1 MKVKVFDLN
10 GQPVDEI
17 ELPRVFFT
25 PFRPDLIRRAVIA
38 SWTHRIQPQGRDP
51 MAGKRRVT
59 ENIGK
64 GHGMARVERL
74 KTPPRYA
81 AFVPFARGGRRTH
94 PPKVEKIIWEDIN
107 KKERRLAIMSA
118 IAATA
123 NYDIVKARGHVVDNV
138 PQLPLIV
145 VDDLQKIQ
153 KTRETREIF
162 KKLGI
167 WDDIERAKEKSGV
180 RAGKGKMRGRR
191 YKKAKGPLIVVGKNE
206 GIVLGARN
214 HPGVD
219 VVVVDNLGVEHLA
232 PGTHP
237 GRLTVWTVSAIERL
251 REIYG

>member
-17 ELPRVFFT
+17 ELPKVFFT

-107 KKERRLAIMSA
+107 KKEKRLALMSA

-123 NYDIVKARGHVVDNV
+123 NYDIVRARGHIIDNV

-145 VDDLQKIQ
+145 VDELQKIS

-167 WDDIERAKEKSGV
+167 WDDIMRAKEKSGI

-206 GIVLGARN
+206 GIVFGARN

>member
-123 NYDIVKARGHVVDNV
+123 NYDIVKARGHVIDNV

>member
-1 MKVKVFDLN
+1 MKVKVFSLN
-10 GQPVDEI
+10 GEPIEEI
-17 ELPRVFFT
+17 ELPKVFET

-64 GHGMARVERL
+64 GHGMARVERI
-74 KTPPRYA
+74 KTPPRFA
-81 AFVPFARGGRRTH
+81 AFVPFARGGRRAH

-107 KKERRLAIMSA
+107 KKEKKLALMSA

-123 NYDIVKARGHVVDNV
+123 NYDLVRARGHIIDNV
-138 PQLPLIV
+138 PQIPLIV
-145 VDDLQKIQ
+145 EDELEKIG

-167 WDDIERAKEKSGV
+167 WDDIERAKKNTKV

-191 YKKAKGPLIVVGKNE
+191 YKKAKGPLIVVAKNE
-206 GIVLGARN
+206 GILLGARN

-219 VVVVDNLGVEHLA
+219 VVLVDNLGVEMLA

-237 GRLTVWTVSAIERL
+237 GRLTVWTKGAIERL

>member
-1 MKVKVFDLN
+1 MKVKVFSLN
-10 GQPVDEI
+10 GEPIEEI
-17 ELPRVFFT
+17 ELPKVFET

-64 GHGMARVERL
+64 GHGMARVERI
-74 KTPPRYA
+74 KTAPRFA
-81 AFVPFARGGRRTH
+81 AFVPFARGGRRAH

-107 KKERRLAIMSA
+107 KKEKKLALMSA

-123 NYDIVKARGHVVDNV
+123 NYDLVRARGHIIDNV
-138 PQLPLIV
+138 PQIPLIV
-145 VDDLQKIQ
+145 EDELEKIG

-167 WDDIERAKEKSGV
+167 WDDIERAKKNTKV

-191 YKKAKGPLIVVGKNE
+191 YKKAKGPLIVVAKNE
-206 GIVLGARN
+206 GILLGARN

-219 VVVVDNLGVEHLA
+219 VVLVDNLGVEMLA

-237 GRLTVWTVSAIERL
+237 GRLTIWTKSAIERL

>member
-1 MKVKVFDLN
+1 MKVKVFSLN
-10 GQPVDEI
+10 GEPIEEI
-17 ELPRVFFT
+17 ELPKVFET
-25 PFRPDLIRRAVIA
+25 PFRPDLIRKAVIA

-64 GHGMARVERL
+64 GHGMARVERI
-74 KTPPRYA
+74 KTPPRFA
-81 AFVPFARGGRRTH
+81 AFVPFARGGRRAH

-107 KKERRLAIMSA
+107 KKERKLALMSA

-123 NYDIVKARGHVVDNV
+123 NYDLVRARGHIIDNV
-138 PQLPLIV
+138 PQIPLIV
-145 VDDLQKIQ
+145 EDELEKIGR
-153 KTRETREIF
+153 TRETREVF
-162 KKLGI
+162 RKLGI
-167 WDDIERAKEKSGV
+167 WDDIERAKKNTKV

-191 YKKAKGPLIVVGKNE
+191 YKKAKGPLIVVAKNE
-206 GIVLGARN
+206 GILLGARN

-219 VVVVDNLGVEHLA
+219 VVLVDNLGVEMLA

-237 GRLTVWTVSAIERL
+237 GRLTVWTKGAIERL

>member
-1 MKVKVFDLN
+1 MKVKVFSLN
-10 GQPVDEI
+10 GEPIEEI
-17 ELPRVFFT
+17 ELPKVFET

-64 GHGMARVERL
+64 GHGMARVERI
-74 KTPPRYA
+74 KTAPRFA
-81 AFVPFARGGRRTH
+81 AFVPFARGGRRAH

-107 KKERRLAIMSA
+107 RKEKKLALMSA

-123 NYDIVKARGHVVDNV
+123 NYDLVRARGHIIDNV
-138 PQLPLIV
+138 PQIPLIV
-145 VDDLQKIQ
+145 EDELEKIG

-167 WDDIERAKEKSGV
+167 WDDIERAKKNTKV

-191 YKKAKGPLIVVGKNE
+191 YKKAKGPLIVVAKNE
-206 GIVLGARN
+206 GIILGARN

-219 VVVVDNLGVEHLA
+219 VVLVDNLGVEVLA

-237 GRLTVWTVSAIERL
+237 GRLTIWTKGAIERL

>member
-17 ELPRVFFT
+17 ELPKVFFT

-94 PPKVEKIIWEDIN
+94 PPKVEKIIWEGIN

-123 NYDIVKARGHVVDNV
+123 NYDIVKARGHIIDNV

-145 VDDLQKIQ
+145 VDDLQKVS

-167 WDDIERAKEKSGV
+167 WDDIERAKEKTGI

-206 GIVLGARN
+206 GIVFGARN

-251 REIYG
+251 KEIYG

>member
-1 MKVKVFDLN
+1 MKVKVFSLN
-10 GQPVDEI
+10 GEPIEEI
-17 ELPRVFFT
+17 ELPKVFET

-64 GHGMARVERL
+64 GHGMARVERI
-74 KTPPRYA
+74 KTAPRFA
-81 AFVPFARGGRRTH
+81 AFVPFARGGRRAH

-107 KKERRLAIMSA
+107 KKERKLALMSA

-123 NYDIVKARGHVVDNV
+123 NYDLVRARGHIIDNI
-138 PQLPLIV
+138 PQIPLIV
-145 VDDLQKIQ
+145 EDELEKIG

-167 WDDIERAKEKSGV
+167 WDDIERAKKNTKV

-191 YKKAKGPLIVVGKNE
+191 YKKAKGPLIVVAKNE
-206 GIVLGARN
+206 GILLGARN

-219 VVVVDNLGVEHLA
+219 VVLVDNLGVEMLA

-237 GRLTVWTVSAIERL
+237 GRLTIWTKSAIERL

>member
-10 GQPVDEI
+10 GEPVEEI
-17 ELPRVFFT
+17 ELPKVFET

-94 PPKVEKIIWEDIN
+94 PPKVEKIIWENIN

-123 NYDIVKARGHVVDNV
+123 NYDLVKARGHIIDNV
-138 PQLPLIV
+138 PQIPLVV
-145 VDDLQKIQ
+145 VDELEKVS

-167 WDDIERAKEKSGV
+167 WDDIMRAKEKSGV

-191 YKKAKGPLIVVGKNE
+191 YKKAKGPLIVVAKNE
-206 GIVLGARN
+206 GIVFGARN

-219 VVVVDNLGVEHLA
+219 VVVVDNLGIEHLA

-237 GRLTVWTVSAIERL
+237 GRLTIWTKSAIERL

>member
-1 MKVKVFDLN
+1 MKVKVFSLN
-10 GQPVDEI
+10 GEPIEEI
-17 ELPRVFFT
+17 ELPKVFET

-64 GHGMARVERL
+64 GHGMARVERI
-74 KTPPRYA
+74 KTAPRFA
-81 AFVPFARGGRRTH
+81 AFVPFARGGRRAH

-107 KKERRLAIMSA
+107 KKEKKLALMSA

-123 NYDIVKARGHVVDNV
+123 NYDLVRARGHVIDNV
-138 PQLPLIV
+138 PQIPLIV
-145 VDDLQKIQ
+145 EDELEKIG

-167 WDDIERAKEKSGV
+167 WDDIERAKKNTKI

-191 YKKAKGPLIVVGKNE
+191 YKKAKGPLIVVAKNE
-206 GIVLGARN
+206 GILLGARN

-219 VVVVDNLGVEHLA
+219 VVLVDNLGVEMLA

-237 GRLTVWTVSAIERL
+237 GRLTIWTKGAIERL

>member
-1 MKVKVFDLN
+1 MKVKVFSLN
-10 GQPVDEI
+10 GEPIEEI
-17 ELPRVFFT
+17 ELPKVFET

-64 GHGMARVERL
+64 GHGMARVERI
-74 KTPPRYA
+74 KTPPRFA
-81 AFVPFARGGRRTH
+81 AFVPFARGGRRAH

-107 KKERRLAIMSA
+107 KKERKLALMSA

-123 NYDIVKARGHVVDNV
+123 NYDLVRARGHIIDNI
-138 PQLPLIV
+138 PQIPLIV
-145 VDDLQKIQ
+145 EDELEKIG

-167 WDDIERAKEKSGV
+167 WDDIERAKKNTKV

-191 YKKAKGPLIVVGKNE
+191 YKKAKGPLIVVAKNE
-206 GIVLGARN
+206 GILLGARN

-219 VVVVDNLGVEHLA
+219 VVLVDNLGVEMLA

-237 GRLTVWTVSAIERL
+237 GRLTVWTKGAIERL

>member
-1 MKVKVFDLN
+1 MKVKVFSLN
-10 GQPVDEI
+10 GEPIEEI
-17 ELPRVFFT
+17 ELPKVFET

-64 GHGMARVERL
+64 GHGMARVERI
-74 KTPPRYA
+74 KTAPRFA
-81 AFVPFARGGRRTH
+81 AFVPFARGGRRAH
-94 PPKVEKIIWEDIN
+94 PPKVEKVIWEDIN
-107 KKERRLAIMSA
+107 KKEKKLALMSA

-123 NYDIVKARGHVVDNV
+123 NYDLVRARGHIVDNV
-138 PQLPLIV
+138 PQIPLIV
-145 VDDLQKIQ
+145 EDELEKIG

-167 WDDIERAKEKSGV
+167 WDDIERAKKNTKV

-191 YKKAKGPLIVVGKNE
+191 YKKAKGPLIVVAKNE
-206 GIVLGARN
+206 GILLGARN

-219 VVVVDNLGVEHLA
+219 VVLVDNLGVEMLA

-237 GRLTVWTVSAIERL
+237 GRLTVWTKGAIERL

>member
-1 MKVKVFDLN
+1 MKVKVFSLD
-10 GQPVDEI
+10 GEPIEEI
-17 ELPRVFFT
+17 ELPRVFQT

-51 MAGKRRVT
+51 LAGKRRVT

-64 GHGMARVERL
+64 GHGMARVERI
-74 KTPPRYA
+74 KTSPRFA

-107 KKERRLAIMSA
+107 KKERKLALMSA

-123 NYDIVKARGHVVDNV
+123 NYDLVRARGHIIDNLPQVPLVVEDE
-138 PQLPLIV
+138 LE
-145 VDDLQKIQ
+145 KIYKTA
-153 KTRETREIF
+153 KTREVF
-162 KKLGI
+162 KKLGV
-167 WDDIERAKEKSGV
+167 WNDIERAKKNTKV

-191 YKKAKGPLIVVGKNE
+191 YKKAKGPLIVIAKNE
-206 GIVLGARN
+206 GIVQGARN

-219 VVVVDNLGVEHLA
+219 VVLVDNLGVELLA
-232 PGTHP
+232 PGAHP
-237 GRLTVWTVSAIERL
+237 GRLTIWTKGAIERL

>member
-1 MKVKVFDLN
+1 MKVKVFSLN
-10 GQPVDEI
+10 GEPIEEI
-17 ELPRVFFT
+17 ELPKVFET

-64 GHGMARVERL
+64 GHGMARVERI
-74 KTPPRYA
+74 KTAPRFA
-81 AFVPFARGGRRTH
+81 AFVPFARGGRRAH

-107 KKERRLAIMSA
+107 RKEKKLALMSA

-123 NYDIVKARGHVVDNV
+123 NYDLVRARGHIIDNV
-138 PQLPLIV
+138 PQIPLIV
-145 VDDLQKIQ
+145 EDELEKIG

-167 WDDIERAKEKSGV
+167 WDDIERAKKNTKV

-191 YKKAKGPLIVVGKNE
+191 YKKAKGPLIVVAKNE
-206 GIVLGARN
+206 GILLGARN

-219 VVVVDNLGVEHLA
+219 VVLVDNLGVEMLA

-237 GRLTVWTVSAIERL
+237 GRLTIWTKGAIERL

>member
-1 MKVKVFDLN
+1 MKVKVFSLN
-10 GQPVDEI
+10 GEPIEEI
-17 ELPRVFFT
+17 ELPKVFET

-64 GHGMARVERL
+64 GHGMARVERI
-74 KTPPRYA
+74 KTAPRFA
-81 AFVPFARGGRRTH
+81 AFVPFARGGRRAH
-94 PPKVEKIIWEDIN
+94 PPKVEKVIWEDIN
-107 KKERRLAIMSA
+107 KKEKKLALMSA

-123 NYDIVKARGHVVDNV
+123 NYDLVRARGHIVDNI
-138 PQLPLIV
+138 PQIPLIV
-145 VDDLQKIQ
+145 EDELEKIG

-167 WDDIERAKEKSGV
+167 WDDIERAKKNTKV

-191 YKKAKGPLIVVGKNE
+191 YKKAKGPLIVVAKNE
-206 GIVLGARN
+206 GILLGARN

-219 VVVVDNLGVEHLA
+219 VVLVDNLGVEMLA

-237 GRLTVWTVSAIERL
+237 GRLTVWTKGAIERL

>member
-17 ELPRVFFT
+17 ELPKVFFT

-145 VDDLQKIQ
+145 VDDLQKVQ

-167 WDDIERAKEKSGV
+167 WDDIERAKEKTGV

-219 VVVVDNLGVEHLA
+219 VVIVDNLGVEHLA

>member
-1 MKVKVFDLN
+1 MKVKVFSLN
-10 GQPVDEI
+10 GEPIEEI
-17 ELPRVFFT
+17 ELPKVFET

-64 GHGMARVERL
+64 GHGMARVERI
-74 KTPPRYA
+74 KTPPRFA

-107 KKERRLAIMSA
+107 KKEKKLALMSA

-123 NYDIVKARGHVVDNV
+123 NYDLVRARGHIIDNV
-138 PQLPLIV
+138 PQIPLIV
-145 VDDLQKIQ
+145 EDELEKIGR
-153 KTRETREIF
+153 TRETREIF

-167 WDDIERAKEKSGV
+167 WEDIERAKKNTKV

-191 YKKAKGPLIVVGKNE
+191 YKKAKGPLIVVAKNE
-206 GIVLGARN
+206 GILLGARN

-219 VVVVDNLGVEHLA
+219 VVLVDNLGVEMLA

-237 GRLTVWTVSAIERL
+237 GRLTVWTKGAIERL

>member
-1 MKVKVFDLN
+1 MKVKVFSLN
-10 GQPVDEI
+10 GEPIEEI
-17 ELPRVFFT
+17 ELPKVFET
-25 PFRPDLIRRAVIA
+25 PFRPDLIRKAVIA

-64 GHGMARVERL
+64 GHGMARVERI
-74 KTPPRYA
+74 KTPPRFA
-81 AFVPFARGGRRTH
+81 AFVPFARGGRRAH

-107 KKERRLAIMSA
+107 KKERKLALMSA

-123 NYDIVKARGHVVDNV
+123 NYDLVRARGHIIDNV
-138 PQLPLIV
+138 PQIPLIV
-145 VDDLQKIQ
+145 EDELEKIGR
-153 KTRETREIF
+153 TRETRKVF

-167 WDDIERAKEKSGV
+167 WDDIERAKKNTKV

-191 YKKAKGPLIVVGKNE
+191 YKKAKGPLIVVAKNE
-206 GIVLGARN
+206 GILLGARN

-219 VVVVDNLGVEHLA
+219 VVLVDNLGVEMLA

-237 GRLTVWTVSAIERL
+237 GRLTLWTKGAIERL

>member
-17 ELPRVFFT
+17 ELPKVFFT

-123 NYDIVKARGHVVDNV
+123 NYDIVKARGHVIDNV

>member
-1 MKVKVFDLN
+1 MKVKVFSLN
-10 GQPVDEI
+10 GEPIEEI
-17 ELPRVFFT
+17 ELPKVFET

-64 GHGMARVERL
+64 GHGMARVERI
-74 KTPPRYA
+74 KTAPRFA
-81 AFVPFARGGRRTH
+81 AFVPFARGGRRAH

-107 KKERRLAIMSA
+107 KKEKKLALMSA

-123 NYDIVKARGHVVDNV
+123 NYDLVRARGHIIDNV
-138 PQLPLIV
+138 PQIPLIV
-145 VDDLQKIQ
+145 EDELEKIG

-167 WDDIERAKEKSGV
+167 WDDIERAKKNTKV

-191 YKKAKGPLIVVGKNE
+191 YKKAKGPLIVVAKNE
-206 GIVLGARN
+206 GILLGARN

-219 VVVVDNLGVEHLA
+219 VVLVDNLGVEMLA

-237 GRLTVWTVSAIERL
+237 GRLTVWTKGAIERL

>member
-1 MKVKVFDLN
+1 MRVKVYNLD
-10 GQPVDEI
+10 GEAVDEI
-17 ELPRVFFT
+17 ELPKVFST
-25 PFRPDLIRRAVIA
+25 PYRPDLIRRAVIA

-64 GHGMARVERL
+64 GHGMARVERI
-74 KTPPRYA
+74 KTSPRFA

-94 PPKVEKIIWEDIN
+94 PPKVEKVVWEDIN
-107 KKERRLAIMSA
+107 RKEKRLAIMSA

-123 NYDIVKARGHVVDNV
+123 NYDLVRQRGHIVDGIV
-138 PQLPLIV
+138 GIPLVV
-145 VDDLQKIQ
+145 VDDLEKLSR
-153 KTRETREIF
+153 TRETREVF
-162 KKLGI
+162 VSLGL
-167 WDDIERAKEKSGV
+167 WEDVERAKRNTKV

-191 YKKAKGPLIVVGKNE
+191 YKKAKGPLIVVARNE

-219 VVVVDNLGVEHLA
+219 VVTVQNLGVEHLA

-237 GRLTVWTVSAIERL
+237 GRLTVWTKGAIEKL

>member
-1 MKVKVFDLN
+1 MRVKVYNLD
-10 GQPVDEI
+10 GEAVDEI
-17 ELPRVFFT
+17 ELPKVFST
-25 PFRPDLIRRAVIA
+25 PYRPDLIRRAVIA

-64 GHGMARVERL
+64 GHGMARVERI
-74 KTPPRYA
+74 KTSPRFA

-94 PPKVEKIIWEDIN
+94 PPNVEKVVWEDIN
-107 KKERRLAIMSA
+107 RKEKRLAIMSA

-123 NYDIVKARGHVVDNV
+123 NYDLVRQRGHIVDGIV
-138 PQLPLIV
+138 GIPLVV
-145 VDDLQKIQ
+145 VDDLEKLSR
-153 KTRETREIF
+153 TRETREVF
-162 KKLGI
+162 VSLGL
-167 WDDIERAKEKSGV
+167 WEDVGRAKRNTKV

-191 YKKAKGPLIVVGKNE
+191 YKKAKGPLIVVARNE

-219 VVVVDNLGVEHLA
+219 VVTVQNLGVEHLA

-237 GRLTVWTVSAIERL
+237 GRLTVWTKGAIEKL

>member
-1 MKVKVFDLN
+1 MKVKVFSLN
-10 GQPVDEI
+10 GEPIEEI
-17 ELPRVFFT
+17 ELPKVFET
-25 PFRPDLIRRAVIA
+25 PFRPDLIRKAVIA

-64 GHGMARVERL
+64 GHGMARVERI
-74 KTPPRYA
+74 KTPPRFA
-81 AFVPFARGGRRTH
+81 AFVPFARGGRRAH

-107 KKERRLAIMSA
+107 KKERKLALMSA

-123 NYDIVKARGHVVDNV
+123 NYDLVRARGHIIDNV
-138 PQLPLIV
+138 PQIPLIV
-145 VDDLQKIQ
+145 EDELEKIGR
-153 KTRETREIF
+153 TRETREVF
-162 KKLGI
+162 RKLGI
-167 WDDIERAKEKSGV
+167 WDDIERAKKNTKV

-191 YKKAKGPLIVVGKNE
+191 YKKAKGPLIVVAKNE
-206 GIVLGARN
+206 GILLGARN

-219 VVVVDNLGVEHLA
+219 VVLVDNLGVEMLA

-237 GRLTVWTVSAIERL
+237 GRLTLWTKGAIERL

>member
-1 MKVKVFDLN
+1 MKVKVFSLN
-10 GQPVDEI
+10 GEPIEEI
-17 ELPRVFFT
+17 ELPKVFET

-64 GHGMARVERL
+64 GHGMARVERI
-74 KTPPRYA
+74 KTAPRFA
-81 AFVPFARGGRRTH
+81 AFVPFARGGRRAH

-107 KKERRLAIMSA
+107 KKEKKLALMSA

-123 NYDIVKARGHVVDNV
+123 NYDLVRARGHIIDNI
-138 PQLPLIV
+138 PQIPLIV
-145 VDDLQKIQ
+145 EDELEKIG

-167 WDDIERAKEKSGV
+167 WDDIERAKKNTKV

-191 YKKAKGPLIVVGKNE
+191 YKKAKGPLIVVAKNE
-206 GIVLGARN
+206 GILLGARN

-219 VVVVDNLGVEHLA
+219 VVLVDNLGVEMLA

-237 GRLTVWTVSAIERL
+237 GRLTVWTKGAIERL

>member
-17 ELPRVFFT
+17 ELPRVFLT

-81 AFVPFARGGRRTH
+81 AFVPFARGGRRAH
-94 PPKVEKIIWEDIN
+94 PPKVEKIIWEGIN

-123 NYDIVKARGHVVDNV
+123 NYDIVKSRGHIVDNV

-145 VDDLQKIQ
+145 VDDLQKVS

-167 WDDIERAKEKSGV
+167 WEDIERAKEKSGV

-206 GIVLGARN
+206 GIVFGARN

>member
-10 GQPVDEI
+10 GQPVGEI
-17 ELPRVFFT
+17 ELPKVFFT

-64 GHGMARVERL
+64 GHSMARVERL

-107 KKERRLAIMSA
+107 KKEKRLALMSA

-123 NYDIVKARGHVVDNV
+123 NYDLVRARGHIIDNV

-145 VDDLQKIQ
+145 VDDLQKVQ

-167 WDDIERAKEKSGV
+167 WDDIVRAKEKSGV

-251 REIYG
+251 RELYG

>member
-1 MKVKVFDLN
+1 MKVKVFSLN
-10 GQPVDEI
+10 GEPIEEI
-17 ELPRVFFT
+17 ELPKVFET

-64 GHGMARVERL
+64 GHGMARVERI
-74 KTPPRYA
+74 KTPPRFA
-81 AFVPFARGGRRTH
+81 AFVPFARGGRRAH

-107 KKERRLAIMSA
+107 KKERKLALMSA

-123 NYDIVKARGHVVDNV
+123 NYDLVRARGHIIDNV
-138 PQLPLIV
+138 PQIPLIV
-145 VDDLQKIQ
+145 EDELEKIGR
-153 KTRETREIF
+153 TRETREIF

-167 WDDIERAKEKSGV
+167 WEDIERAKKNTKV

-191 YKKAKGPLIVVGKNE
+191 YKKSKGPLIVVAKNE
-206 GIVLGARN
+206 GILLGARN

-219 VVVVDNLGVEHLA
+219 VVLVDNLGVEMLA

-237 GRLTVWTVSAIERL
+237 GRLTLWTKGAIERL

>member
-1 MKVKVFDLN
+1 MKVKVFSLN
-10 GQPVDEI
+10 GEPIEEI
-17 ELPRVFFT
+17 ELPKVFET

-64 GHGMARVERL
+64 GHGMARVERI
-74 KTPPRYA
+74 KTAPRFA
-81 AFVPFARGGRRTH
+81 AFVPFARGGRRAH

-107 KKERRLAIMSA
+107 KKEKKLALMSA

-123 NYDIVKARGHVVDNV
+123 NYDLVRARGHIIDNV
-138 PQLPLIV
+138 PQIPLIV
-145 VDDLQKIQ
+145 EDELEKIG

-167 WDDIERAKEKSGV
+167 WDDIERAKKNTKV

-191 YKKAKGPLIVVGKNE
+191 YKKAKGPLIVVAKNE
-206 GIVLGARN
+206 GILLGARN

-219 VVVVDNLGVEHLA
+219 VVLVDNLGVEMLA

-237 GRLTVWTVSAIERL
+237 GRLTIWTKGAIERL

>member
-1 MKVKVFDLN
+1 MKVKVFSLN
-10 GQPVDEI
+10 GEPIEEI
-17 ELPRVFFT
+17 ELPKVFET

-64 GHGMARVERL
+64 GHGMARVERI
-74 KTPPRYA
+74 KTPPRFA
-81 AFVPFARGGRRTH
+81 AFVPFARGGRRAH

-107 KKERRLAIMSA
+107 KKERKLALMSA

-123 NYDIVKARGHVVDNV
+123 NYDLVRARGHIIDNV
-138 PQLPLIV
+138 PQIPLIV
-145 VDDLQKIQ
+145 EDELEKIGR
-153 KTRETREIF
+153 TRETREVF
-162 KKLGI
+162 RKLGI
-167 WDDIERAKEKSGV
+167 WDDIERAKKNTKV

-191 YKKAKGPLIVVGKNE
+191 YKKAKGPLIVVAKNE
-206 GIVLGARN
+206 GIFLGARN

-219 VVVVDNLGVEHLA
+219 VVLVDNLGVEMLA

-237 GRLTVWTVSAIERL
+237 GRLTVWTKGAIERL